1 MKDLI
6 GNVGEETVD
15 YFTKVG
21 SASTDNPLVEV
32 VVATA
37 AAALLLYAGYKI
49 LNDKDAAE
57 NVSTAFGAKPDKKP

>member
-1 MKDLI
+1 MKELI
-6 GNVGEETVD
+6 GGGDLGLVD
-15 YFTKVG
+15 HFTKVG
-21 SASTDNPLVEV
+21 PVSTDNPVVEV

-57 NVSTAFGAKPDKKP
+57 NVSTVFGTKADKAP